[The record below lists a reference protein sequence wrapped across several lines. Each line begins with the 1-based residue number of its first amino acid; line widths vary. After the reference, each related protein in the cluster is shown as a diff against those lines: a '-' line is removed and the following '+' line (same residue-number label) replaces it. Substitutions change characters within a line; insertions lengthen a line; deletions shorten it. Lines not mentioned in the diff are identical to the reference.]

1 MKNSITKRLFIIT
14 SISLLILISGTMIFQ
29 SLYFTQFYTDRKIK
43 NLRNNLNKFRASYSF
58 DISND
63 LVLYKALEN
72 FEEVNNSK
80 IAIYDYSGKIKY
92 ISNQQKENTKVIN
105 LLNALFNQ
113 LFTNKDYIESI
124 KSSDKPV
131 VSLLPSNSNEADYI
145 VGIAPFSFNSKNDS
159 IIVTV
164 ASVQPINE
172 ASAVIKELFIYI
184 FAAALVLVI
193 ILSLIY
199 SNMISKPLV
208 KLNNQAKELSSLNFD
223 VKCDDSRDDEIG
235 SLAATLNF
243 LSGNLSE
250 ALIELRQKNQNLQ
263 EDIEKER
270 ALEKMRKEFIA
281 AISHDL
287 KTPISIIRGY
297 AEGLKDNIADESS
310 KNFYLEVILDE
321 TQNIENLIK
330 DMLDLSYLESGYY
343 KLNYT
348 NFQLNTL
355 INNSINRFNDIFK
368 EKELKT
374 LVNLCGDSNICGDRF
389 RIEQVINNLLSN
401 AYKYTPP
408 GNVINIETI
417 DKNDKIEVSIENH
430 GVSIPIEEISNIWER
445 FYKLN
450 KSRSRSEENGTG
462 LGLAIVKNILQ
473 LHNSN
478 FGVYNT
484 QKGVKFY
491 FDLEKE
497 K

>member
-1 MKNSITKRLFIIT
+1 
-14 SISLLILISGTMIFQ
+14 
-29 SLYFTQFYTDRKIK
+29 
-43 NLRNNLNKFRASYSF
+43 
-58 DISND
+58 
-63 LVLYKALEN
+63 
-72 FEEVNNSK
+72 
-80 IAIYDYSGKIKY
+80 
-92 ISNQQKENTKVIN
+92 
-105 LLNALFNQ
+105 
-113 LFTNKDYIESI
+113 
-124 KSSDKPV
+124 
-131 VSLLPSNSNEADYI
+131 
-145 VGIAPFSFNSKNDS
+145 
-159 IIVTV
+159 
-164 ASVQPINE
+164 
-172 ASAVIKELFIYI
+172 
-184 FAAALVLVI
+184 
-193 ILSLIY
+193 
-199 SNMISKPLV
+199 MISKPLV

-355 INNSINRFNDIFK
+355 INNSINKFNDIFK

-374 LVNLCGDSNICGDRF
+374 LVKLCSDSNIYGDRF

-401 AYKYTPP
+401 AYKYTPT
-408 GNVINIETI
+408 GNVINIETL
-417 DKNDKIEVSIENH
+417 DKNDKIEFSIENH
-430 GVSIPIEEISNIWER
+430 GVSIPIEEINSIWER

-450 KSRSRSEENGTG
+450 KSRSRSEESGTG

-484 QKGVKFY
+484 EKGVKFY